1 MAKNDPLEM
10 ALGRKSTLAGHAVRE
25 DRARERYPRAINIAI
40 DEASH
45 TAIALYAAKYGLQKN
60 ETVRRILSEGLAEEI
75 GEAEVLAEGKPRRG
89 DWCGR

>member
-40 DEASH
+40 DEE
-45 TAIALYAAKYGLQKN
+45 TYRAIALYAAKHGMQKN
-60 ETVRRILSEGLAEEI
+60 DTVRKLLTEGLDKEL
-75 GEAEVLAEGKPRRG
+75 GEAKALRA
-89 DWCGR
+89 DQ